1 MSLSVSCRMGCIS
14 GGRRGNREGA
24 CCFLTSSVCSS
35 VISHLQGREK
45 HFSCCTAPS
54 PVLCSFY
61 TANAL
66 SSLLGCIQPQSSLAS
81 TFPFRSR
88 FSLVCR
94 RNCPFPGAVQSQA
107 HRSYCTSQKF
117 FWKEIQPFA
126 SIIPLLQAADDLT
139 F

>member
-1 MSLSVSCRMGCIS
+1 MSLSVACRMGCIS

-35 VISHLQGREK
+35 GISHLQGREK

-54 PVLCSFY
+54 PVLSSFY

-81 TFPFRSR
+81 TFPFCSR
-88 FSLVCR
+88 FSLMCR
-94 RNCPFPGAVQSQA
+94 RELSFSWSSPVTGTQESLYFSKILLEGDTAVCFHYS
-107 HRSYCTSQKF
+107 S
-117 FWKEIQPFA
+117 PA
-126 SIIPLLQAADDLT
+126 SCR
-139 F
+139 